1 VNHDSHLDAKESSE
15 YKKIAQEMRMK
26 KRADDDEIPQK
37 RPRNAYN
44 LFVASEGVKIKEQFP
59 HMRAPDI
66 VRIAAERYNQLTP
79 AQKQPYIDKFEEG
92 KRLFEQQRL
101 DMGLSR
107 IPAYTKRGRGSG
119 RGRYDYTLR

>member
-1 VNHDSHLDAKESSE
+1 
-15 YKKIAQEMRMK
+15 
-26 KRADDDEIPQK
+26 
-37 RPRNAYN
+37 
-44 LFVASEGVKIKEQFP
+44 
-59 HMRAPDI
+59 MRAPDI

-107 IPAYTKRGRGSG
+107 TPTHAKRGRGSG
-119 RGRYDYTLR
+119 RGRYDYSLR